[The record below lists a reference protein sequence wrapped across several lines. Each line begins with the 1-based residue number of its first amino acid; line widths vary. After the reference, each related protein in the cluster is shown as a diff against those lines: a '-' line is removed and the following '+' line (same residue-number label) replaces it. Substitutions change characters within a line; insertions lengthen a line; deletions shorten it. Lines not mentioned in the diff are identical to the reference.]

1 MTVKPPTGMQEE
13 LARPVI
19 EVVEFPSG
27 RITHE
32 MFAFGS
38 EIAVVPVDPSAS
50 GGGVT
55 PMAALARDQL
65 VHRIRQWVGV
75 QCGVKFT
82 SQGSA
87 EIYVPKGM
95 VSTLIGKG
103 GENIRSL
110 QDELGGLRLS
120 VSSFREMP
128 EDVQVGGG
136 DHDEVQ
142 DRRASEAKAWE
153 YSRKGRKGSK
163 GRRR

>member
-1 MTVKPPTGMQEE
+1 
-13 LARPVI
+13 
-19 EVVEFPSG
+19 
-27 RITHE
+27 
-32 MFAFGS
+32 
-38 EIAVVPVDPSAS
+38 
-50 GGGVT
+50 
-55 PMAALARDQL
+55 
-65 VHRIRQWVGV
+65 
-75 QCGVKFT
+75 VKFT

-128 EDVQVGGG
+128 EDVQVGGD

-153 YSRKGRKGSK
+153 YSRKGRKGPK